1 MKRTYTHKGFIMK
14 TQIIGRFT
22 NPNEVVKALTTHI
35 QTANTLD
42 YTIGTTDNGAVYV
55 ESNDENILHQVYQF
69 RLLLETA

>member
-1 MKRTYTHKGFIMK
+1 MK

-22 NPNEVVKALTTHI
+22 NPNEVVEALTTHI

-69 RLLLETA
+69 RLLLEIA

>member
-1 MKRTYTHKGFIMK
+1 MK

-22 NPNEVVKALTTHI
+22 NPNEVVEALTTHI

-42 YTIGTTDNGAVYV
+42 YTISTTNNGAVYV

-69 RLLLETA
+69 RLLLEM

>member
-1 MKRTYTHKGFIMK
+1 MK

-22 NPNEVVKALTTHI
+22 NQDEVVEALTTHI
-35 QTANTLD
+35 HINQGNTLD

-69 RLLLETA
+69 RLLLETAE